1 MRRIVLIAALFAIAW
16 LEVPVAQA
24 ADQCP
29 ALSAQAVSTD
39 TATRIAAV
47 ACSENLLWYRPFID
61 ADGRIASTTVAEGE
75 SSLLADGMTPAWQ
88 RVAGYWRDSGLLGR
102 MSRFDGA
109 GQCAPPVIVGEASP
123 WCRAFVID
131 HPWSAVFVSYV
142 MAKAGV
148 PGFRPSAAH
157 FDFVRDAWL
166 HPATSAFLSLDPA
179 TAAPAAGDLLCAV
192 RGGQPRGHAGLVAVI
207 DAGDT
212 ALNMHCDVV
221 VAANPGNDGKAYL
234 VGGNVQQGVTM
245 RLLHLNRLGRFW
257 ALPQRSG
264 VDPPCSPDNAP
275 SCNFNRQDW
284 AVLLKLKPSSELA
297 RLPYLLPPVAAP
309 MSNHAAPACCVNC
322 VLGAPVPR
330 CPDAQDAARP

>member
-16 LEVPVAQA
+16 LEVSFAHA

-29 ALSAQAVSTD
+29 ALSAQVASTD

-61 ADGRIASTTVAEGE
+61 AQGRMASATVSEGE
-75 SSLLADGMTPAWQ
+75 SSLLADGITQAWQ

-109 GQCAPPVIVGEASP
+109 GQCAASMAMGEASP

-131 HPWSAVFVSYV
+131 QPWSAAFTSYV
-142 MAKAGV
+142 LAKAGV

-157 FDFVRDAWL
+157 FDYVRDARL
-166 HPATSAFLSLDPA
+166 HPATSPFLYQDPTTA
-179 TAAPAAGDLLCAV
+179 TPASGDLLCAV
-192 RGGQPRGHAGLVAVI
+192 RGGQLLGYAGLLEAI
-207 DAGDT
+207 DGGRGG
-212 ALNMHCDVV
+212 LNMHCDIV
-221 VAANPGNDGKAYL
+221 VAVDPGGGKAYL

-245 RLLHLNRLGRFW
+245 RLLNINRRGHFW
-257 ALPQRSG
+257 SLPLRSG
-264 VDPPCSPDNAP
+264 ADPACSPDNAA

-284 AVLLKLKPSSELA
+284 AVLLKLKPSAELA
-297 RLPYLLPPVAAP
+297 QLPNLLPPVAAP
-309 MSNHAAPACCVNC
+309 MPSQAAPTCCVYC

-330 CPDAQDAARP
+330 CPDPQGNARP